1 MDIALRVLEKTSS
14 VQGRSKPILTLLVI
28 LSAAIA
34 LPLALLTVT
43 VGLRFANAERRVI
56 EAERLDV
63 ATSLSH
69 LVDRE
74 IAGVTAFMVAL
85 ASSADARNGSYEALA
100 QITGA
105 AGNEHAP
112 LQFFVTDRGGKR
124 LYATAGS
131 LGTLLAAPADIVT
144 LGGAF
149 DGKPVVSNYV
159 ESGEAALFFVSV
171 PIKANAGGTRVL
183 SGGFSLDRLRGL
195 FAEAGLPAS
204 WISTVVDS
212 NGVYLVRST
221 GAQDLIGQ
229 LARSAVVEIAK
240 GGSSSGLFSNTTLE
254 GVDVAN
260 SFRRSSIAGW
270 TSVVAVPQSILEAPL
285 RETYGLLAATA
296 LATLIISMLLASLIA
311 RRIAEPVRSLG
322 AAADALAAG
331 TPLQPPQYRVAE
343 LEGVWQAFRRV
354 EKVTQE
360 RTRYMGEFARRV
372 TEEQR
377 QTEVLKSTLTAL
389 QESEAR
395 YRSAL
400 SVGRMGSWITNLDT
414 KTREWSVEGIALF
427 GLNLPGGL
435 GHIGGISDEYLHAL
449 HPDDR
454 YLVSQFHKLA
464 DKQDDFSAEY
474 RVVHPDGQMYWLAGR
489 GRVVAREADG
499 TARRIISIVS
509 DITERKASEE
519 KVRFLMRE
527 ITHRSK
533 NLLAVVQAIARQT
546 ARYSLTFD
554 DFQTRFIARVRG
566 LAASHDLLVNE
577 DWSGA
582 SLQEL
587 IAAQLALA
595 GKAIQQVR
603 LDGPEVQLSSEISQ
617 GIGLA
622 LHELVVNS
630 LKYGALSVPE
640 GVLSIK
646 WSFEEGAES
655 RHVRLH
661 WQERGGPVVSTPI
674 RKGFGHTVIESMVS
688 ASTGGKVQLDFAPEG
703 LSWTLSFPAAEATV
717 PTVSKV

>member
-1 MDIALRVLEKTSS
+1 MDIALRVLEKTPS
-14 VQGRSKPILTLLVI
+14 VQGRSKPILTLLVVLI
-28 LSAAIA
+28 AAIA
-34 LPLALLTVT
+34 LPLVLLTVT

-56 EAERLDV
+56 EAQRLDV
-63 ATSLSH
+63 ATNLSH

-74 IAGVTAFMVAL
+74 IAGFTAFMVAL
-85 ASSADARNGSYEALA
+85 ASSEDARNGSYNAFA
-100 QITGA
+100 QIIGTA
-105 AGNEHAP
+105 VNEGAP
-112 LQFFVTDRGGKR
+112 LQLMVTDRSGKR
-124 LYATAGS
+124 LYATAGPG
-131 LGTLLAAPADIVT
+131 GTLPAAPVDASER
-144 LGGAF
+144 AF
-149 DGKPVVSNYV
+149 DGRPVVSNYV
-159 ESGEAALFFVSV
+159 ESGQSADPLFFVSV
-171 PIKANAGGTRVL
+171 PIKAKAGGARVL
-183 SGGFSLDRLRGL
+183 SGGYSLERLRGL

-204 WISTVVDS
+204 WISTVVDG
-212 NGVYLVRST
+212 NGLYLVRNT
-221 GAQDLIGQ
+221 GAQELIGQ
-229 LARSAVVEIAK
+229 PARSAVVEIAK
-240 GGSSSGLFSNTTLE
+240 GGSTSGLFSNTTLE
-254 GVDVAN
+254 GVDVAS
-260 SFRRSSIAGW
+260 SFKRSSLAGW
-270 TSVVAVPQSILEAPL
+270 TSVVAVPQSILETPL
-285 RETYGLLAATA
+285 RQTYGLLAATA
-296 LATLIISMLLASLIA
+296 LATLITSALLASAIA

-414 KTREWSVEGIALF
+414 KTREWSEEGMALF

-435 GHIGGISDEYLHAL
+435 GHIGGPSDEYLHAL

-464 DKQDDFSAEY
+464 DKQDDFTAEY

-499 TARRIISIVS
+499 TARRIINIVS

-546 ARYSLTFD
+546 GRYSLTFD

-595 GKAIQQVR
+595 GKAMPQVR

-646 WSFEEGAES
+646 WSFEEGAGS

-661 WQERGGPVVSTPI
+661 WQERFGPVVSTPV